1 MDYTEYTFTISPVDP
16 WRDVL
21 VSHLEMY
28 PFETFQDTE
37 GGMQAYIAVE
47 NDSEDLL
54 NDIDLSFFNGVSI
67 QWTRKFIKGENW
79 NKNWESHF
87 DPIVI
92 GNQCYIRA
100 SFHEAKPDFPF
111 EIVID
116 PKMAFGTGHH
126 QTTHMMAEWV
136 LEDNWEGKRVLDM
149 GCGTLVLGILAHMK
163 KAKEVVGIDI
173 DEWAYDNAKV
183 NCEANNIND
192 IEALCGDAEILSK
205 WQDNYFDCILAN
217 INRNILLNDMDKYT
231 RVLKSS
237 GDLYLSG
244 FYEADIPVLEELGT
258 KLGFQ
263 FIGVKKMADWVSL
276 HWKKK

>member
-1 MDYTEYTFTISPVDP
+1 MDYTEYTFTISPLEP

-28 PFETFQDTE
+28 PFETFQDTDE
-37 GGMQAYIAVE
+37 GMQAYIAVE
-47 NDSEDLL
+47 NDNEDLL
-54 NDIDLSFFNGVSI
+54 KDIDLSFFTDVKIEWS
-67 QWTRKFIKGENW
+67 RKFIKGENW

-92 GNQCYIRA
+92 GDQCYIRA
-100 SFHEAKPDFPF
+100 SFHEAKPEFPY

-136 LEDNWEGKRVLDM
+136 LEAEWDHKKVLDM

-163 KAKEVVGIDI
+163 NAGEVVGIDI

-183 NCEANNIND
+183 NCEANDIQD
-192 IEALCGDAEILSK
+192 IEALCGDAETLSK
-205 WQDNYFDCILAN
+205 WGDSYFDCILAN
-217 INRNILLNDMDKYT
+217 INRNILLNDIDKYT

-244 FYEADIPVLEELGT
+244 FYEADIPVLEELGAQ
-258 KLGFQ
+258 LGFE
-263 FIGVKKMADWVSL
+263 FIGFKKMADWVSL
-276 HWKKK
+276 HWRKK